1 MKNPS
6 GSGAGARPGS
16 GRKILAIGCGAF
28 RMKAIMKADEVKA
41 AAGILVVEDDRR
53 VTESL
58 QQGLSEA
65 GFAVATA
72 ARLAAA
78 DNHLAQGVPAL
89 VVLDLN
95 LPDGDGR
102 LWLRRVRAA
111 GHRMPVI
118 ILTARDTLPE
128 RVAGLDEGADDYLT
142 KPFAFAEL
150 LARIRARL
158 RTAAAQ
164 TDDDV
169 LGVGDLEIDRLR
181 RQVRRA
187 GRAVDLTARE
197 FDVLA
202 LLAQWRGQPVSRD
215 LLAREV
221 WKINRRLTPLDN
233 VIECICAFAGENR
246 QEPRGQTHS
255 YRAGWGLPAGG
266 GEHMSFPFRS
276 RTFLYLLLLLGLFVA
291 SQAMIYTLVE
301 WAHRHANPYENFAEG
316 IMEVVQGVGLT
327 LLLVPLLAGVAWWL
341 ARRITGPL
349 NAVAATAQRI
359 RGGQWAERIETA
371 TNAG

>member
-1 MKNPS
+1 MKEEPAS
-6 GSGAGARPGS
+6 AG
-16 GRKILAIGCGAF
+16 GR
-28 RMKAIMKADEVKA
+28 V
-41 AAGILVVEDDRR
+41 LVVEDDPH
-53 VTESL
+53 VADSL
-58 QQGLSEA
+58 VRGLREA
-65 GFAVATA
+65 GFAVVTVDL
-72 ARLAAA
+72 LAAA
-78 DNHLAQGVPAL
+78 DAHLAQGTPAL

-233 VIECICAFAGENR
+233 VIDVHLSHLREKIDKNR
-246 QEPRGQTHS
+246 AAKLIHTVR
-255 YRAGWGLPAGG
+255 
-266 GEHMSFPFRS
+266 
-276 RTFLYLLLLLGLFVA
+276 
-291 SQAMIYTLVE
+291 
-301 WAHRHANPYENFAEG
+301 
-316 IMEVVQGVGLT
+316 GVGFR
-327 LLLVPLLAGVAWWL
+327 LAEEN
-341 ARRITGPL
+341 T
-349 NAVAATAQRI
+349 
-359 RGGQWAERIETA
+359 
-371 TNAG
+371 

>member
-1 MKNPS
+1 MDTS
-6 GSGAGARPGS
+6 
-16 GRKILAIGCGAF
+16 
-28 RMKAIMKADEVKA
+28 MKADSSEESF
-41 AAGILVVEDDRR
+41 GILVVEDDVR
-53 VTESL
+53 VAESL
-58 QQGLSEA
+58 KRGLGEE

-72 ARLAAA
+72 GRLAAA
-78 DNHLAQGVPAL
+78 DEQLARGTPAL

-102 LWLRRVRAA
+102 TWLRRVRGA

-128 RVAGLDEGADDYLT
+128 RVAGLEEGADDYLT

-164 TDDDV
+164 TDEGA
-169 LGVGDLEIDRLR
+169 LRVGDLEIDRLR

-187 GRAVDLTARE
+187 GRPVDLTARE

-221 WKINRRLTPLDN
+221 WKVNRRLTPLDN
-233 VIECICAFAGENR
+233 VIDVHLSHLRDKIDRNHLAKLI
-246 QEPRGQTHS
+246 QTV
-255 YRAGWGLPAGG
+255 R
-266 GEHMSFPFRS
+266 
-276 RTFLYLLLLLGLFVA
+276 
-291 SQAMIYTLVE
+291 
-301 WAHRHANPYENFAEG
+301 
-316 IMEVVQGVGLT
+316 GVGFR
-327 LLLVPLLAGVAWWL
+327 LAEEPA
-341 ARRITGPL
+341 
-349 NAVAATAQRI
+349 
-359 RGGQWAERIETA
+359 
-371 TNAG
+371 

>member
-1 MKNPS
+1 MDTS
-6 GSGAGARPGS
+6 
-16 GRKILAIGCGAF
+16 
-28 RMKAIMKADEVKA
+28 MKADSSEESF
-41 AAGILVVEDDRR
+41 GILVVEDDVR
-53 VTESL
+53 VAESL
-58 QQGLSEA
+58 KRGLGEE

-72 ARLAAA
+72 GRLAAA
-78 DNHLAQGVPAL
+78 DEQLARGTPAL

-102 LWLRRVRAA
+102 TWLRRVRGA

-128 RVAGLDEGADDYLT
+128 RVAGLEEGADDYLT

-164 TDDDV
+164 TDEGA
-169 LGVGDLEIDRLR
+169 LRVGDLEIDRLR

-187 GRAVDLTARE
+187 GRPVDLTARE

-221 WKINRRLTPLDN
+221 WKVNRRLTPLDN
-233 VIECICAFAGENR
+233 VIDVHLSHLRDKIDRNHLAKLI
-246 QEPRGQTHS
+246 QTV
-255 YRAGWGLPAGG
+255 R
-266 GEHMSFPFRS
+266 
-276 RTFLYLLLLLGLFVA
+276 
-291 SQAMIYTLVE
+291 
-301 WAHRHANPYENFAEG
+301 
-316 IMEVVQGVGLT
+316 GVGFR
-327 LLLVPLLAGVAWWL
+327 LAEDN
-341 ARRITGPL
+341 P
-349 NAVAATAQRI
+349 
-359 RGGQWAERIETA
+359 
-371 TNAG
+371 